1 MRLLN
6 TRSATVL
13 AGALLAAASAS
24 AATTSINYGSLGAAA
39 NGTNTDGVVLGVSGP
54 LADPNDTAATYS
66 GGSTTTVVNTVVPYT
81 PALNPSASS
90 PFTIEFWHKPTAYDD
105 DDSPLF
111 NRYAGTDVI
120 GRAGWAFFQ
129 RRDRDDTTRPT
140 RGFGW
145 NFAMYNGVGSNIGIQ
160 LTGGDYALNTWNHVV
175 VTWDGNAPTLYVNG
189 VDTGAVPS
197 ATGAANYNVN
207 TTDPLSIG
215 AYANGGTAINGSI
228 DEVAFYGTALSPA
241 QIQAHYNAAANPTPG
256 AYAALVQTDGAQLH
270 LRNIQVPE
278 PASAGLALL
287 GLAAVLRRR
296 R

>member
-1 MRLLN
+1 MRLLH
-6 TRSATVL
+6 SYAATVL
-13 AGALLAAASAS
+13 AGALLTAVSAS
-24 AATTSINYGSLGAAA
+24 AATTSINSGSLGAAA
-39 NGTNTDGVVLGVSGP
+39 NGTNADGVVLGVSGP

-66 GGSTTTVVNTVVPYT
+66 GGANTLVPYT

-90 PFTIEFWHKPTAYDD
+90 PFTIEFWHQPTAYDD

-111 NRYAGTDVI
+111 NRYSDTNV

-129 RRDRDDTTRPT
+129 RRDRDDTTRPA

-145 NFAMYNGVGSNIGIQ
+145 NFAMYNGVGGDIGIQ
-160 LTGGDYALNTWNHVV
+160 LTGGDYGLNSWNHVV

-197 ATGAANYNVN
+197 ATGAAKYNVN
-207 TTDPLSIG
+207 TTEPLSIG
-215 AYANGGTAINGSI
+215 AYANGGTPINGSI
-228 DEVAFYGTALSPA
+228 DEVAFYSAALSPA
-241 QIQAHYNAAANPTPG
+241 QILAHYNAAANPTPG

-270 LRNIQVPE
+270 LRNAQVPE
-278 PASAGLALL
+278 PATALCLALA
-287 GLAAVLRRR
+287 GIAGVVRRR